1 MRSIQ
6 ARLLCVLLIIGLP
19 LVLLSG
25 CGGGGGSGDSG
36 ASSSSGTTSAADAVA
51 STGSVSVS
59 LTDNQAL
66 YNAVVL
72 TIEKVG
78 IVASNTP
85 TTYYNSD
92 DVSEL
97 PVTVNVLDFPNEA
110 TFHLAEINVPLPD
123 NGEEVCFSQFR
134 LVLTANADDSC
145 DGPDYTIRTGKR
157 KGDIGQLCNYVERN
171 DGTSYE
177 LRTPSAQQSGVK
189 VLFHEEGNGD
199 EPVDDSESEDLFCLS
214 EEEDSVKITLDFDPN
229 KVIKLFEKK
238 DVDYYQLKPTGM
250 RIIDG
255 GFFTAPESFVD
266 GMVAVPTYNTAGVC
280 EEFPTAPLVKVA
292 AYNSA
297 TIKSKTVTI
306 LAEDPVK
313 YDVACEQW
321 CEEDADC
328 LADCP
333 LTKDEGCYYTGA
345 FKLLLPK
352 KETYDL
358 SAVWEDLYAEMLEV
372 EYNSTV
378 LLELE

>member
-6 ARLLCVLLIIGLP
+6 TRLLCALLVIGLP
-19 LVLLSG
+19 LVLLSA

-36 ASSSSGTTSAADAVA
+36 TSSSAGTTSAAEEVA

-72 TIEKVG
+72 TIEKIG
-78 IVASNTP
+78 IVASNTS
-85 TTYYNSD
+85 TTYYNSAD
-92 DVSEL
+92 INEL
-97 PVTVNVLDFPNEA
+97 PVTVNVLDFPDES
-110 TFHLAEINVPLPD
+110 TFYLGDIKVPLPE
-123 NGEEVCFSQFR
+123 NGKEVCFSQFR
-134 LVLTANADDSC
+134 LLLTENGQNSC
-145 DGPDYTIRTGKR
+145 DGPDYTYKQGNNEIKA
-157 KGDIGQLCNYVERN
+157 QLCNYIERN

-177 LRTPSAQQSGVK
+177 LKTPSATKSGAK
-189 VLFHEEGNGD
+189 VLFQEKGNED
-199 EPVDDSESEDLFCLS
+199 EDAEDIFCLR
-214 EEEDSVKITLDFDPN
+214 EEENAVNVTLDFDPD
-229 KVIKLFEKK
+229 KAIKLFDKK
-238 DVDYYQLKPTGM
+238 NVDYYQMKPTGM

-255 GFFTAPESFVD
+255 GFFTAPESFID

-280 EEFPTAPLVKVA
+280 EEFSTAPLVTVA

-333 LTKDEGCYYTGA
+333 LTNDEGCYYTGS
-345 FKLLLPK
+345 FKLLLPE

-358 SAVWEDLYAEMLEV
+358 SAPWDGFNAEMLGV
-372 EYNSTV
+372 GYNSTV
-378 LLELE
+378 LLELEEQ